1 MLKELQTG
9 DLKLRVRALE
19 VERAARRSSI
29 LQVRWCSPCPICT
42 EWSLTDPCKRQLPL
56 AKQAHQPE
64 FSVANVLD
72 ASGKSQTLEAELA
85 GMLTIGLSCRKPQ

>member
-29 LQVRWCSPCPICT
+29 LQVQWCFSRHICA
-42 EWSLTDPCKRQLPL
+42 EWLPDCFL
-56 AKQAHQPE
+56 QEAI
-64 FSVANVLD
+64 
-72 ASGKSQTLEAELA
+72 ASWDTS
-85 GMLTIGLSCRKPQ
+85 